1 MTSNARGHSRRILG
15 SLQSADGKGIVR
27 IEDRIDTVIDDL
39 WSALT
44 DPARLARWLGDVDGD
59 LRVGGEF
66 RARFSSSGWEGTGRV
81 EACEAPHRFV
91 VISRDPNE
99 PGEEYL
105 EVTLTA
111 DGEQTLL
118 VIDQR
123 QLPLEYLAGYAAGMQ
138 IHVED
143 LAAHIAGRG
152 RSDSS
157 RRFEQLIPEYRNLV
171 AELK

>member
-1 MTSNARGHSRRILG
+1 MGELHAEQPINTDVH
-15 SLQSADGKGIVR
+15 
-27 IEDRIDTVIDDL
+27 EL

-44 DPARLARWLGDVDGD
+44 DPARLADWFGEVDGD
-59 LRVGGEF
+59 LRVGGTHTSKVY
-66 RARFSSSGWEGTGRV
+66 ASGWEGTGRV